1 MRVSTTSSLRVSRYV
16 LAASLSFAVGSFVP
30 STAFAQD
37 ADIAQARTLG
47 QQAQAA
53 YDAGNYAESEKLW
66 WAAARL
72 YRPAPTWTLGRARTK
87 AKQGRV
93 VAAKETYTRIIREGS
108 SVASPPPAFKDAL
121 DAAKA
126 EVPAVSARVA

>member
-30 STAFAQD
+30 SMAFAQD

-53 YDAGNYAESEKLW
+53 YDAGNFAESEKLW
-66 WAAARL
+66 SAAAKL
-72 YRPAPTWTLGRARTK
+72 YPAAPTLTLGLARTQ
-87 AKQGRV
+87 AKQGKV
-93 VAAKETYTRIIREGS
+93 VAAQESYNRIIREWS
-108 SVASPPPAFKDAL
+108 NVA
-121 DAAKA
+121 
-126 EVPAVSARVA
+126 